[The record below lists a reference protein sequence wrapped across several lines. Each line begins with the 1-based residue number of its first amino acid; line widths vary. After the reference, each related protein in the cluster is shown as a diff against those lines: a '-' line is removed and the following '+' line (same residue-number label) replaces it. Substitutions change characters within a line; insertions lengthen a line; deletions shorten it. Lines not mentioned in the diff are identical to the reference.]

1 MRSAKYK
8 VSGTAFSKDPDA
20 EMAIRFSQQEPD
32 LSLPLSV
39 DFAGGM
45 RNEAVPFLMS
55 VMSGDVEIQFDDDLH
70 PIVING
76 KRTEELFR
84 LPLSILLGLHTGWVS
99 DEILDSPV
107 IS

>member
-1 MRSAKYK
+1 MRAATYK

-20 EMAIRFSQQEPD
+20 EMAISFSQQESD
-32 LSLPLSV
+32 LTLPRSV
-39 DFAGGM
+39 DFAGAM
-45 RNEAVPFLMS
+45 RNDAVPFLMS
-55 VMSGDVEIQFDDDLH
+55 AMSGDVEIEFDDDLH
-70 PIVING
+70 PVIING

-84 LPLSILLGLHTGWVS
+84 LPLSILLGLHTGWLS